1 MIKADLIQALLSV
14 RTLTFIVR
22 RLFKGE
28 NLTLSLIHSFGQMKD
43 LTHQVTSATQ
53 IIAEIKKSCKQFNT
67 YHDVYIT
74 TSDVI
79 EGVIL
84 TTTS

>member
-1 MIKADLIQALLSV
+1 
-14 RTLTFIVR
+14 
-22 RLFKGE
+22 
-28 NLTLSLIHSFGQMKD
+28 MKD